1 MLSFA
6 LTIPSS
12 SILRFSCEC
21 SVSRIIWK
29 LFTLCVTPLRLSWKP
44 CENLFRSTVAVFIL
58 SIMSFHWFEKSP
70 LLCHCCKYFI
80 ASPYDFVASFAWSVL
95 LIIQSSPDH
104 LPTLFKRPNTHLRL
118 FPQADSDFCI
128 SLYWVSIPC
137 ITSVSPVNFF
147 NDSSSSSFVPPN
159 NVISPCPIAA
169 IPVAPLI
176 ISRVSLR
183 PFALP
188 T

>member
-1 MLSFA
+1 MPTVSATLLKVLIKSF
-6 LTIPSS
+6 
-12 SILRFSCEC
+12 E
-21 SVSRIIWK
+21 K
-29 LFTLCVTPLRLSWKP
+29 LFTFPAA
-44 CENLFRSTVAVFIL
+44 LFM
-58 SIMSFHWFEKSP
+58 SIIRFFHWLDKSP

-95 LIIQSSPDH
+95 LIIQSSPVH
-104 LPTLFKRPNTHLRL
+104 LPTLSKRPNTHLRL